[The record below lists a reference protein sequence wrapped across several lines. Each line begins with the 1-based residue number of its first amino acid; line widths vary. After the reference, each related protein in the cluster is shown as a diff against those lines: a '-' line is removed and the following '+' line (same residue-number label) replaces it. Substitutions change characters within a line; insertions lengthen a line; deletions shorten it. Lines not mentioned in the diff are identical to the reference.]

1 MSIYRKMESTSTMLV
16 MIRYLNCVLL
26 LVQSSL
32 KEMKLLLVTI
42 EITLSLTSQNPWTV
56 NLTTTLAEAEV
67 LRHCSV
73 QQMFI
78 YISVKGAWPAA
89 LKRSFWQHAL

>member
-42 EITLSLTSQNPWTV
+42 EITLSLTSQNP
-56 NLTTTLAEAEV
+56 
-67 LRHCSV
+67 
-73 QQMFI
+73 
-78 YISVKGAWPAA
+78 
-89 LKRSFWQHAL
+89 